1 LSEIDIE
8 QPRDAATGQFAS
20 ASSGVHGWIPPTDVG
35 EVGFG
40 LESVERSSGYVPNVN
55 AHVTDDVTDD
65 LADEAIA
72 TAALYPADADEPVV
86 DGIVEASAI
95 PAALVDR
102 ATGEKLPDHITMT
115 ESEAGD
121 GLANYESNLAS
132 YIEGDDLANLAE
144 IVDQAR
150 AEVLKSDPQL
160 AKDEFGLTEAD
171 IPAAQQSEAQP
182 QAQAEPPQI
191 EGVDPEI
198 SRAIQIPKVREFLET
213 AMQEGENARQQY
225 VQGLNIANQ
234 LGMAR
239 LNELLPDIGR
249 LPTVEQR
256 MGALQMLA
264 QSDPARYQA
273 AMHEMNRIGQI
284 QAAQGEQNQYSAAR
298 AQQEFQT
305 WAKAEDKQVGDISA
319 ADARAVQDYLPVI
332 GLDQN
337 SYVRL
342 LASDKMARSAIG
354 QRLMIDAARGHAIKN
369 APKAVPTRQPQSVQ
383 RPGISGGRTSQSES
397 MAQLERNLARS
408 GSEADGWALLQ
419 AKMRG

>member
-1 LSEIDIE
+1 
-8 QPRDAATGQFAS
+8 
-20 ASSGVHGWIPPTDVG
+20 
-35 EVGFG
+35 
-40 LESVERSSGYVPNVN
+40 
-55 AHVTDDVTDD
+55 
-65 LADEAIA
+65 
-72 TAALYPADADEPVV
+72 
-86 DGIVEASAI
+86 
-95 PAALVDR
+95 
-102 ATGEKLPDHITMT
+102 MT

-121 GLANYESNLAS
+121 GLARYESNLAS

-225 VQGLNIANQ
+225 VQGLNVANQ
-234 LGMAR
+234 LAMGR
-239 LNELLPDIGR
+239 LNELLPDIGA
-249 LPTVEQR
+249 LPVHQR
-256 MGALQMLA
+256 EGAMAMLA
-264 QSDPARYQA
+264 KSEPARFQA
-273 AMHEMNRIGQI
+273 AMHEMNRISQI
-284 QAAQGEQNQYSAAR
+284 QAAAAEQNQFSAAR
-298 AQQEFQT
+298 TQQEFNS

-332 GLDQN
+332 GLDRD

-342 LASDKMARSAIG
+342 LASDKMARSAVG
-354 QRLMIDAARGHAIKN
+354 QRTMIDAAKYHALMN

-383 RPGISGGRTSQSES
+383 RPGISGGRSSRDES
-397 MAQLERNLARS
+397 IAQLERNLDRS
-408 GSEADGWALLQ
+408 GSESDGWKLLQ
-419 AKMRG
+419 ARMRG